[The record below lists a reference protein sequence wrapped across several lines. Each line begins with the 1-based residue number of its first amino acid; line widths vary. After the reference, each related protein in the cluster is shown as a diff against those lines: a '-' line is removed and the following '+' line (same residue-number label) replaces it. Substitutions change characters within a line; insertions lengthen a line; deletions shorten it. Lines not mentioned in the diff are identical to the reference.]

1 MYRVIIVDDEP
12 WAIKG
17 IRNAFDWNKYG
28 FEITGQ
34 FTSAHKAFDFICEES
49 PDLVF
54 TDIRMPEISGLDLIG
69 MTKKKGLDVEFVIVS
84 GFSEFA
90 YAQEALRYGALDYFL
105 KPIDI
110 EMADPLIEKL
120 ALHFSQKRS
129 MRNNVILEALTST
142 DKNELKRLT
151 PLFDRS
157 SNDYYRVLIIYSNSE
172 KNNCS
177 ETKLLDMENTLE
189 VELGSRKKLY
199 ILRSEK
205 ESDGIDRIDSAAF
218 ASPDIKA
225 VGISSISNHIDHIS
239 KLIKE
244 ADIAA
249 SKVFLYEEK
258 GIFRYEQKL
267 SRIKPLIDE
276 ISSIIQEK
284 KFEEMDEV
292 INGFVDFFKHHDL
305 GMGEVVYL
313 WNQVVSVLL
322 GTFYEE
328 LKDMELDFLNYS
340 ELKERF
346 ENFDS
351 LCGFLHDVFIY
362 IKELNNQ
369 HIHEGNIN
377 SYFIQMVK
385 YIDTHFHNK
394 LYLKDLSAKFFI
406 NQVYCCQLFKKNLG
420 KTFSEYITDLRIK
433 KAGELLKNTTL
444 SIEEVAIKVGFMDY
458 YYFNKVFK
466 KQCGITPTRFRKVDR
481 SEACAN

>member
-1 MYRVIIVDDEP
+1 MYSVIIVDDEP

-17 IRNAFDWNKYG
+17 IRNVFDWKKYG

-34 FTSAHKAFDFICEES
+34 FTSAHKAFEFICEES

-69 MTKKKGLDVEFVIVS
+69 MTKKRGLDVEFVIVS

-120 ALHFSQKRS
+120 ALHFSKKRS
-129 MRNNVILEALTST
+129 IRNNLIIEALTSS
-142 DKNELKRLT
+142 DKNEIKPLT
-151 PLFDRS
+151 QLFDVS
-157 SNDYYRVLIIYSNSE
+157 SNDYFRVLIIYSNSE
-172 KNNCS
+172 KTC
-177 ETKLLDMENTLE
+177 ERKFFDMKHAVE
-189 VELGSRKKLY
+189 VELGSRKTLY
-199 ILRSEK
+199 ILK
-205 ESDGIDRIDSAAF
+205 SDKKTDLEDRLDPAAF
-218 ASPDIKA
+218 TGSDIKA
-225 VGISSISNHIDHIS
+225 VGISSISNHYENIS

-244 ADIAA
+244 SDLAA
-249 SKVFLYEEK
+249 SKVFLHEEK
-258 GIFRYEQKL
+258 GIFTYEQKIN
-267 SRIKPLIDE
+267 RVKPLIDE
-276 ISSIIQEK
+276 ISSMIQEK
-284 KFEEMDEV
+284 KFEEMDDV
-292 INGFVDFFKHHDL
+292 MMGLLYFFRHHNL

-328 LKDMELDFLNYS
+328 LKDMELDFLNYA

-346 ENFDS
+346 EDFDS
-351 LCGFLHDVFIY
+351 LGSFLLDVFTY

-369 HIHEGNIN
+369 LSNEGDIN

-385 YIDTHFHNK
+385 YIDHNFQSK
-394 LYLKDLSAKFFI
+394 LFLKDLSVKFFI

-433 KAGELLKNTTL
+433 KACGLLKNTDL
-444 SIEEVAIKVGFMDY
+444 SIEEIAAKVGYMDY

-466 KQCGITPTRFRKVDR
+466 KQCGITPSRFRK
-481 SEACAN
+481 S